1 MDEFPYDIICNIFLR
16 VPIKTL
22 LKLRCVSKTWCK
34 IIDDPCF
41 AYMQYR
47 CGGAQQDTLLI
58 SPEFGEFT
66 RKTISLYEGCD
77 SEEDRMIQA
86 AKIPMAEFEAKG
98 SVFGSCNGLMYFAEF
113 RGVRIVV
120 SNPLRNQFRTLPPLS
135 IENYWSESERAYGL
149 GFDSSTNK
157 FKMVCTIYG
166 ASGCCYTL
174 VHVLGTRSWRRI
186 SSVPAP
192 YVTYGKPIFAHGFL
206 HWMAEPFSISEKC
219 EGRIMAFDVSNEAFK
234 DEKLCNSQD
243 EDDRRIESHVGH
255 GHNAGVNLEKGDCT
269 AGQGDARRS
278 QNDLRTERR
287 MVSKNNAVPF
297 VPFNSDG
304 EDVEEADGEHVG
316 NDDAVGHIIENVVP
330 EVPLLIEEARD
341 TPRKRTRERKRF
353 CRWRESS
360 EGLFIVSFSQF
371 ADDSDTH
378 IHTYICFY
386 ITSGQVTAIAISP
399 LFDTV
404 LTRSSWPGLWIVA
417 ELSCFVG

>member
-1 MDEFPYDIICNIFLR
+1 MDEFPYDVICNIFLR

-66 RKTISLYEGCD
+66 RKTISLFEGCD

-86 AKIPMAEFEAKG
+86 AKIPMAKFEAKG

-120 SNPLRNQFRTLPPLS
+120 SNPLRNQFRTLPAMS

-174 VHVLGTRSWRRI
+174 VHVLGTWSWRRI

-192 YVTYGKPIFAHGFL
+192 YVTYGKPVFAHGFL
-206 HWMAEPFSISEKC
+206 HWMAEPFSISENC
-219 EGRIMAFDVSNEAFK
+219 EGRIMAFDVSNETFK
-234 DEKLCNSQD
+234 LISHPQICLDKDRRLFTVLDIQGNLAILDLSCNTSIDIWILDYENKLWSRDYTISIDTLLPDHRLTEVIGMWKQD
-243 EDDRRIESHVGH
+243 ELLLTTTQGYFSYGLKTDRLKYKHTSGFSSSAQVYGH
-255 GHNAGVNLEKGDCT
+255 
-269 AGQGDARRS
+269 RRS
-278 QNDLRTERR
+278 LISISDETE
-287 MVSKNNAVPF
+287 
-297 VPFNSDG
+297 
-304 EDVEEADGEHVG
+304 
-316 NDDAVGHIIENVVP
+316 
-330 EVPLLIEEARD
+330 
-341 TPRKRTRERKRF
+341 
-353 CRWRESS
+353 
-360 EGLFIVSFSQF
+360 
-371 ADDSDTH
+371 
-378 IHTYICFY
+378 
-386 ITSGQVTAIAISP
+386 
-399 LFDTV
+399 
-404 LTRSSWPGLWIVA
+404 VA
-417 ELSCFVG
+417 